1 MRCRAAR
8 IIFIFI
14 ILSSVIRADILKD
27 QSISWTNFSFI
38 TSIALGYDFVYF
50 GTSEGILRYSRFEHR
65 WYPPITVSDGVS
77 DPYIHRLAVTPDGQ
91 VITVQTN
98 NGVFTYDIV
107 AKNWFVESNFPEDLF
122 IDSRPRTPL
131 PYFLMPPGYQMSP
144 NGYIS
149 DDNFREYQITAYL
162 DDNFSTVYTGTWG
175 MGPMLVDNDDFSAH
189 LIPYGLLQKR
199 TDVIYIEGD
208 SIWMGGNEGTRYTDE
223 FQTRFGVT
231 LYDKSKERFTWL
243 EPRYIYGFDSEIIFD
258 IAGDKKNLYFAGLNG
273 LTIYKR
279 NTGQYITLTRQN
291 GLPET
296 EVTALAIAPDS
307 VWIGTYQGLALYTP
321 SADTMVI
328 VSKSIMGQLFIT
340 DLELADSKLFIG
352 STDGAYYIDFRTL
365 DVGRLQDP
373 EGNLGGE
380 IRHISTHKNEVI
392 ISSSSG
398 VTVINLKT
406 EKSEQLPFIDFALGA
421 YAAVANDKYFAI
433 AVQDGLLLLTRD
445 KAPKHNHFDI
455 DDGLLSNN
463 ITTIV
468 PDGDFLWL
476 GSDEGLTRFKWMNP
490 DRVD

>member
-1 MRCRAAR
+1 
-8 IIFIFI
+8 
-14 ILSSVIRADILKD
+14 
-27 QSISWTNFSFI
+27 
-38 TSIALGYDFVYF
+38 
-50 GTSEGILRYSRFEHR
+50 
-65 WYPPITVSDGVS
+65 
-77 DPYIHRLAVTPDGQ
+77 
-91 VITVQTN
+91 
-98 NGVFTYDIV
+98 
-107 AKNWFVESNFPEDLF
+107 
-122 IDSRPRTPL
+122 
-131 PYFLMPPGYQMSP
+131 MSQ

-149 DDNFREYQITAYL
+149 DNNFREYQITAYL
-162 DDNFSTVYTGTWG
+162 DDDFSTVFTGTWG

-189 LIPYGLLQKR
+189 LMPYGLLQKR

-208 SIWMGGNEGTRYTDE
+208 SIWLAGNGGKQYSDE
-223 FQTRFGVT
+223 FQTRLGVT
-231 LYDKSKERFTWL
+231 LYEKSKEEFTWL

-273 LTIYKR
+273 LTINKR
-279 NTGQYITLTRQN
+279 NTNEYITLTRQN
-291 GLPET
+291 GLPQT
-296 EVTALAIAPDS
+296 EVTALAVAPDS

-321 SADTMVI
+321 SVDTMVI
-328 VSKSIMGQLFIT
+328 VSKSVLGKLFIT

-352 STDGAYYIDFRTL
+352 STDGAFYIDFRTL

-392 ISSSSG
+392 ISSNSG
-398 VTVINLKT
+398 VTMINLLT
-406 EKSEQLPFIDFALGA
+406 NKSEEIPFIDFALGA

-463 ITTIV
+463 ISTIV
-468 PDGDFLWL
+468 PDVDYIWL
-476 GSDEGLTRFKWMNP
+476 GSEEGLTRFKWINP